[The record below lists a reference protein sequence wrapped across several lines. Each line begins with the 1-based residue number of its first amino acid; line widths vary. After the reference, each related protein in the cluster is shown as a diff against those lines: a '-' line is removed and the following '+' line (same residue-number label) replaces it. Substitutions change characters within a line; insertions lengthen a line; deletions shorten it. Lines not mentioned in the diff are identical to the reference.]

1 MKPVLT
7 LAIMALCASMAWA
20 QPDYQVGKMYE
31 GYILLDDNTRE
42 EGFVV
47 FEDPVK
53 RSQRVVFYKN
63 ANDRRSK
70 KIYKPKKLNGYG
82 VGSMQFKTL
91 TYRNILKSTA
101 FAELTQGGQISVYS
115 VCSAYDA
122 TKGEYQC
129 EMILQKGQDEPVV
142 STKFLRFAD
151 NMSDYVSDY
160 EALATKIRNKE
171 KGYRLLGMM
180 NIIAEYNQWYAD
192 NH

>member
-1 MKPVLT
+1 MT
-7 LAIMALCASMAWA
+7 LAILALGATLAWA

-31 GYILLDDNTRE
+31 GYILLSDNSRQ

-47 FEDPVK
+47 FEDPVN
-53 RSQRVVFYKN
+53 RSKRVVFYKN

-70 KIYKPKKLNGYG
+70 KIYKVKQLNGYG

-91 TYRNILKSTA
+91 TYRNILKTTA
-101 FAELTQGGQISVYS
+101 FAELTQGGQISVYN

-129 EMILQKGQDEPVV
+129 DMILQKGDEDPVV
-142 STKFLRFAD
+142 SSKFLRFAE
-151 NMSDYVSDY
+151 NMSEYVSDY
-160 EALATKIRNKE
+160 EELATKIKNKE

-180 NIIAEYNQWYAD
+180 GIIEEYNKWYESQQ
-192 NH
+192 